1 MADVV
6 EKRSVAAP
14 VAPPG
19 SRRAGAYSGRFAL
32 AHILVVVAF
41 ASLLVL
47 FAYLVSQSNDS
58 GAWSSYKPAG
68 GETYPRA
75 QKLANFVA
83 PRYIS
88 GEGPI
93 AVVQA
98 QPLFFHDQVVDGVA
112 FTRAPFQDVGEH
124 YHQLEPAGQSTMAYV
139 FCGQADRCGLAAT
152 GAEDVVPLL
161 RRESLELAL
170 YTFKYWPE
178 IDAVVAI
185 LPPAVKSSPAVY
197 FRRPNL
203 KAELAKPLEQTLPSR
218 DVITASSMTPAERAT
233 VDRLASIRSSS
244 FRETPS
250 GRMLLLLNTS
260 ITSPQ

>member
-6 EKRSVAAP
+6 EKRPVAAP

-19 SRRAGAYSGRFAL
+19 SRRAGAYGGKFAL
-32 AHILVVVAF
+32 AHILVIAAF

-47 FAYLVSQSNDS
+47 FAYLVSQSTS
-58 GAWSSYKPAG
+58 SAAWSSYKPTGA
-68 GETYPRA
+68 ETYPKA
-75 QKLANFVA
+75 QNLANFVA

-88 GEGPI
+88 GGSPI

-124 YHQLEPAGQSTMAYV
+124 YHQLEPAGASTMAYV
-139 FCGQADRCGLAAT
+139 FCGQAARCGLAAT
-152 GAEDVVPLL
+152 GAEDVIPLL

-178 IDAVVAI
+178 IDAVVAV
-185 LPPAVKSSPAVY
+185 LPPAAKSSPAVY
-197 FRRPNL
+197 LRRQNFE
-203 KAELAKPLEQTLPSR
+203 AELAKPLEQTLPSR
-218 DVITASSMTPAERAT
+218 DVITASSMTAAELTT
-233 VDRLASIRSSS
+233 VDRLTRIFPSS
-244 FRETPS
+244 FQETAS
-250 GRMLLLLNTS
+250 GRMLLLLGTG
-260 ITSPQ
+260 TQ

>member
-19 SRRAGAYSGRFAL
+19 SRRAGAYGGRFAL
-32 AHILVVVAF
+32 AHILVVAAF
-41 ASLLVL
+41 GSLLVL
-47 FAYLVSQSNDS
+47 FAYLVSQSNNS
-58 GAWSSYKPAG
+58 ATWSSYKPTG

-75 QKLANFVA
+75 QKLANFLA

-88 GEGPI
+88 GGSPI
-93 AVVQA
+93 AVIQA

-124 YHQLEPAGQSTMAYV
+124 YHQLERAGASTMAYV
-139 FCGQADRCGLAAT
+139 FCGQAARCGLAAT
-152 GAEDVVPLL
+152 GAEDVIPLL

-178 IDAVVAI
+178 IDAVVAV
-185 LPPAVKSSPAVY
+185 LPPAAKSSPAVY
-197 FRRPNL
+197 LRRSNFE
-203 KAELAKPLEQTLPSR
+203 AELSKPLERTLPSR
-218 DVITASSMTPAERAT
+218 DVITASSMGAAELAT
-233 VDRLASIRSSS
+233 VERLTRIFPSS
-244 FRETPS
+244 FQETPS
-250 GRMLLLLNTS
+250 GRMLLLLGTG
-260 ITSPQ
+260 TQ

>member
-1 MADVV
+1 MW
-6 EKRSVAAP
+6 SCGPVAAS

-19 SRRAGAYSGRFAL
+19 SRRAGAYGGRFAL
-32 AHILVVVAF
+32 AHILVVAAF

-58 GAWSSYKPAG
+58 AAWSSYKPTG

-88 GEGPI
+88 GGSPI
-93 AVVQA
+93 AAVQA

-124 YHQLEPAGQSTMAYV
+124 YHQLEPAGASTMAYT
-139 FCGQADRCGLAAT
+139 FCGQADSCGLAAT
-152 GAEDVVPLL
+152 GAEDVIPLL

-170 YTFKYWPE
+170 YTFKYWPD
-178 IDAVVAI
+178 IDVVVAI
-185 LPPAVKSSPAVY
+185 LPPATKSSPAVY
-197 FRRPNL
+197 LKRSDL
-203 KAELAKPLEQTLPSR
+203 KAELSKPLEQTLPSR
-218 DVITASSMTPAERAT
+218 PVITASTMSVAERGT
-233 VDRLASIRSSS
+233 VEGLTRVFSSR
-244 FRETPS
+244 FQETPS
-250 GRMLLLLNTS
+250 GRMLLLLGTP
-260 ITSPQ
+260 TQ